1 MKHAVVLGIVAVM
14 MLMAGCENQEL
25 VSCRQDNQLLEA
37 QTASLRQELAQARTT
52 IQQKDDQIEKIKT
65 ENVEMQQKAME
76 SIMSMLKKEEDR
88 AKRLQTSLTEKEQAL
103 KAEQDKTAELERTTR
118 QLQQQTE
125 KLKTDLA
132 AAARTIETL
141 RADLNKANQTI
152 ETLKSQAEQ
161 SSESTQ

>member
-1 MKHAVVLGIVAVM
+1 MKHAVVLGIVAAM
-14 MLMAGCENQEL
+14 MLITGCENPEL
-25 VSCRQDNQLLEA
+25 KTCRQDNQLLEA

-52 IQQKDDQIEKIKT
+52 IQQKEDQIEKIKT

-88 AKRLQTSLTEKEQAL
+88 AKRLQTALTEKEQAL
-103 KAEQDKTAELERTTR
+103 KAEQDKTAELERTVS
-118 QLQQQTE
+118 QSQQQTE

-152 ETLKSQAEQ
+152 ETLKSQAEP
-161 SSESTQ
+161 TQ